1 MAAIL
6 KLRRGTSFTSLQESE
21 LFYDTVL
28 GTIHLG
34 DGGGSNT
41 TYKTLVKLNES
52 NSGSLHILSDIT
64 GSHISASGDITA
76 SNLSLVGDADIMG
89 NITLGGDIF
98 LGDGTNATDNINVNA
113 SFSGSLIP
121 TTTSV
126 FTLGTDTKKY
136 LDLRVVNATIDN
148 INLPGSGILSSSV
161 TDFTDYSQSVDN
173 RLDVEEAKS
182 VTLETVTSSLD
193 NRLDVEE
200 AKSATLSP
208 LTASY
213 DSRLSNL
220 QITSASHDNR
230 LDVEEAKSTTL
241 SPLTAS
247 YDNRLSNLQITSASH
262 DGRLDVEEVKST
274 TLETVTSS
282 LDVRLDV
289 EEAKSVTLETVSSS
303 FDNRLDNLE
312 LDSASQDG
320 RLDNLE
326 LESASQDNRLDVEE
340 AKSTTLETVT
350 SSLDTRLDN
359 VESYTS
365 SFATDTVTLTNKTIN
380 GSNNTLTVDISRDT
394 NLAVSDTTEV
404 NMILTNDTISAE
416 LIGGVVSGSSQI
428 NADTVTNFDSNVK
441 TKLDDET
448 VVSGSSQVNYSGLSG
463 INNNIISASSDTAQ
477 VDMII
482 NDGSISANLKG
493 GVVSGSTQI
502 DYSALSGINND
513 IVSASTDS
521 GRVNFTIT
529 DGNISADLI
538 GGVVTGSIQVLG
550 GSTILSSSNEN
561 FNGFSSSVD
570 SRLDTIEGPLS
581 TSLDS
586 RLDSL
591 ESDTHTHANKSTL
604 DGINQ
609 GLSTSDNVTFAD
621 GDFTGDV
628 QVTGNLT
635 VLGAATEISST
646 ELRIEDKLI
655 TVASG
660 STDSAAADGAGI
672 EIDGAGKSL
681 KWDHNTTSFVL
692 NAKVSSSVGFKGEG
706 GELTGIDT
714 DQVTE
719 GSNLYYTDTRVKTKL
734 DVETVIS
741 GSSQVVLN
749 NANKTGFDTTDVVEG
764 TNLYYTDA
772 RVKAKLD
779 TETVVS
785 GSTQIDYSGL
795 SGINNDIVS
804 ASTDTAQ
811 VDMIIN
817 DGSISANLKGG
828 VVSGSSQIDYSAL
841 SGINSNII
849 SASSDT
855 SNIDMI
861 INGGSISANIKGGIV
876 SSSAQISGYND
887 FLEIN
892 GDSVLSSSAQISIY
906 NKFLEIDGDSVFSSS
921 VQVNANT
928 ITNFDS
934 NVKAK
939 LDAETVI
946 SGSSQVNADTIIN
959 FDSNVKAK
967 LDVETVVSGS
977 SQIDI
982 HSTDGYVANEHID
995 HSSITI
1001 GSGKGLSGGGT
1012 IDTNRSLSLDS
1023 GSVHFS
1029 EGVKKRLD
1037 AETVISGSSQV
1048 NADTI
1053 TNFDSNVK
1061 TKLDA
1066 ETVVSGSAFSSPSQ
1080 GTVRA
1085 TINGVNTDVD
1095 TGLQQADSPT
1105 FNTLTL
1111 SSVAAGGST
1120 DFDVL
1125 FDVSG
1130 LLKKRTIGTAAF
1142 LNVSAS
1148 IADDP
1153 NSIPTTKAVNDALV
1167 AAGAG
1172 DITAVNST
1180 TTVSPSTTGI
1190 VHTEDGTEDGGAY
1203 GNTGNIVIAID
1214 TGSAHFVNAVQG
1226 ISPSLPSGVVSG
1238 SSQVT
1243 KTKGDVGL
1251 GNVDNESKA
1260 TMFTSPTFTGTP
1272 ISTTPA
1278 DNDNSTKIATTAFVM
1293 REVSDLLGGAPAA
1306 FDTLL
1311 EISSSIANGDSDIVS
1326 LTATVGGKLA
1336 KASNLSDL
1344 GNAGTA
1350 RTNLGVDAA
1359 GTDNSTDVTLG
1370 NTNYLSLSGQAIT
1383 GGTVPIGS
1391 GGTGATSAGAAR
1403 TALGVDAAGTD
1414 NSTDVTLVTTSHDY
1428 LSISG
1433 QAITLGT
1440 IQNDDL
1446 QNSSI
1451 TINGSAIALGGS
1463 VTTPNDNTEYSVGDG
1478 GLTTND
1484 FTNDDHTKLNNIELF
1499 ADVTDAANVLTSL
1512 PAGIVSGSSQ
1522 VSYNSITNK
1531 PTTISTAQGNKLGF
1545 ISVTQAVNLDTIES
1559 NTSDNN
1565 DKVGYTDALVKT
1577 KLDVEGVH
1585 SGSIPI
1591 SNVTELSNLTAVEGA
1606 QLENIGSTTISAT
1619 QWGYLGGSDQ
1629 NVKTNSDVTF
1639 ASASLSNVVISGNL
1653 TVLGD
1658 AVELGVSELT
1668 IEDKTI
1674 TVASGSADSAAADGA
1689 GIIIAGADE
1698 SITWNHANTRFNISD
1713 DIHVTGTIK
1722 ATDDIIAF
1730 SSSDRELK
1738 NNIQPIPWALDKINK
1753 IGGYS
1758 FDWNEDKQDIYKGTD
1773 IGVIAQEIEEV
1784 LPELVQTREN
1794 GYKAVKY
1801 DKLVSLLI
1809 EGIKDLSKEVDEL
1822 RKKIDNQ

>member
-21 LFYDTVL
+21 LFYDTAL

-41 TYKTLVKLNES
+41 TYKTLIKLNES
-52 NSGSLHILSDIT
+52 NSGSLYILNDIT

-76 SNLSLVGDADIMG
+76 SNLSLVGDADIAG

-193 NRLDVEE
+193 DRLDVEE
-200 AKSATLSP
+200 AKSVTLTS
-208 LTASY
+208 LTSSY
-213 DSRLSNL
+213 DIRLNNLQITSASHDSRLDVEEAKSVTLAALTSSYDIRLSNL

-230 LDVEEAKSTTL
+230 LDVEEAKS
-241 SPLTAS
+241 
-247 YDNRLSNLQITSASH
+247 
-262 DGRLDVEEVKST
+262 V

-282 LDVRLDV
+282 LDQRADRL
-289 EEAKSVTLETVSSS
+289 EA
-303 FDNRLDNLE
+303 
-312 LDSASQDG
+312 
-320 RLDNLE
+320 
-326 LESASQDNRLDVEE
+326 
-340 AKSTTLETVT
+340 
-350 SSLDTRLDN
+350 
-359 VESYTS
+359 YTG
-365 SFATDTVTLTNKTIN
+365 SFASDTVTLTNKTIN
-380 GSNNTLTVDISRDT
+380 GANNTLTVDISRDT

-404 NMILTNDTISAE
+404 NMILTDDTISAE
-416 LIGGVVSGSSQI
+416 LIGGVVSGSQQV
-428 NADTVTNFDSNVK
+428 NADSITNFDENVK

-448 VVSGSSQVNYSGLSG
+448 VVSGSSQVNYSALSG
-463 INNNIISASSDTAQ
+463 INNNIVSASTDTDQ

-493 GVVSGSTQI
+493 GVVSGSSQI
-502 DYSALSGINND
+502 DYSGLSGINNN

-521 GRVNFTIT
+521 GRVNFTIS
-529 DGNISADLI
+529 DGNITADLI
-538 GGVVTGSIQVLG
+538 GGVVSGSSQILG
-550 GSTILSSSNEN
+550 GSNLLSSSNEN

-581 TSLDS
+581 TSIDS
-586 RLDSL
+586 RLDL
-591 ESDTHTHANKSTL
+591 LSDVSHSHSNKSTL

-660 STDSAAADGAGI
+660 SADSAAADGAGL
-672 EIDGAGKSL
+672 EIDGAGKSI

-692 NAKVSSSVGFKGEG
+692 DAKVSSSVGFKGEG

-734 DVETVIS
+734 NAET
-741 GSSQVVLN
+741 
-749 NANKTGFDTTDVVEG
+749 
-764 TNLYYTDA
+764 
-772 RVKAKLD
+772 
-779 TETVVS
+779 
-785 GSTQIDYSGL
+785 
-795 SGINNDIVS
+795 
-804 ASTDTAQ
+804 
-811 VDMIIN
+811 
-817 DGSISANLKGG
+817 

-841 SGINSNII
+841 SGINNNII

-876 SSSAQISGYND
+876 SSSAQISAYND

-892 GDSVLSSSAQISIY
+892 GDGVVSSSVQISNY
-906 NKFLEIDGDSVFSSS
+906 NKFLEIDGDNVFTSSQ
-921 VQVNANT
+921 QVNADT

-939 LDAETVI
+939 LDAETVV
-946 SGSSQVNADTIIN
+946 SGSSQINADTIVN

-1012 IDTNRSLSLDS
+1012 ITTNRSLSLDT
-1023 GSVHFS
+1023 GSIHFS

-1048 NADTI
+1048 NADSI

-1066 ETVVSGSAFSSPSQ
+1066 EAVVSGSSFVSNHQ
-1080 GTVRA
+1080 GSITA
-1085 TINGVNTDVD
+1085 SINSVSTNVD
-1095 TGLQQADSPT
+1095 LGLNIDDSPT

-1111 SSVAAGGST
+1111 SSVAAGGSS
-1120 DFDVL
+1120 DFDAV

-1180 TTVSPSTTGI
+1180 TTVSPSTTGL

-1214 TGSAHFVNAVQG
+1214 TGSAHFQA
-1226 ISPSLPSGVVSG
+1226 GVE
-1238 SSQVT
+1238 
-1243 KTKGDVGL
+1243 L
-1251 GNVDNESKA
+1251 Y
-1260 TMFTSPTFTGTP
+1260 
-1272 ISTTPA
+1272 
-1278 DNDNSTKIATTAFVM
+1278 
-1293 REVSDLLGGAPAA
+1293 AP
-1306 FDTLL
+1306 
-1311 EISSSIANGDSDIVS
+1311 
-1326 LTATVGGKLA
+1326 
-1336 KASNLSDL
+1336 
-1344 GNAGTA
+1344 
-1350 RTNLGVDAA
+1350 
-1359 GTDNSTDVTLG
+1359 
-1370 NTNYLSLSGQAIT
+1370 
-1383 GGTVPIGS
+1383 
-1391 GGTGATSAGAAR
+1391 
-1403 TALGVDAAGTD
+1403 
-1414 NSTDVTLVTTSHDY
+1414 
-1428 LSISG
+1428 
-1433 QAITLGT
+1433 
-1440 IQNDDL
+1440 
-1446 QNSSI
+1446 
-1451 TINGSAIALGGS
+1451 
-1463 VTTPNDNTEYSVGDG
+1463 SVGDG

-1499 ADVTDAANVLTSL
+1499 ADVTDAENVLASL
-1512 PAGIVSGSSQ
+1512 PLGVVSGSQQ

-1559 NTSDNN
+1559 NTSTNN
-1565 DKVGYTDALVKT
+1565 NKVGYTDALVKT
-1577 KLDVEGVH
+1577 YLDAEDVH

-1591 SNVTELSNLTAVEGA
+1591 SNITELSNLTADEGA

-1619 QWGYLGGSDQ
+1619 QWGYLGGSNQ

-1689 GIIIAGADE
+1689 GIIIAGASK
-1698 SITWNHANTRFNISD
+1698 SITWNHGDSRFDISD
-1713 DIHVTGTIK
+1713 DIQVAGNIK
-1722 ATDDIIAF
+1722 ATSDVIAF
-1730 SSSDRELK
+1730 SSSDKKLK
-1738 NNIQPIPWALDKINK
+1738 NNIKPIPSALDKINK
-1753 IGGYS
+1753 IGGYT

-1773 IGVIAQEIEEV
+1773 VGVIAQEIEEV

-1809 EGIKDLSKEVDEL
+1809 EGIKDLSAEVDEL
-1822 RKKIDNQ
+1822 KRKIDNQ

>member
-1 MAAIL
+1 
-6 KLRRGTSFTSLQESE
+6 
-21 LFYDTVL
+21 
-28 GTIHLG
+28 
-34 DGGGSNT
+34 
-41 TYKTLVKLNES
+41 
-52 NSGSLHILSDIT
+52 
-64 GSHISASGDITA
+64 
-76 SNLSLVGDADIMG
+76 
-89 NITLGGDIF
+89 
-98 LGDGTNATDNINVNA
+98 
-113 SFSGSLIP
+113 
-121 TTTSV
+121 
-126 FTLGTDTKKY
+126 
-136 LDLRVVNATIDN
+136 
-148 INLPGSGILSSSV
+148 
-161 TDFTDYSQSVDN
+161 
-173 RLDVEEAKS
+173 
-182 VTLETVTSSLD
+182 
-193 NRLDVEE
+193 
-200 AKSATLSP
+200 
-208 LTASY
+208 
-213 DSRLSNL
+213 
-220 QITSASHDNR
+220 
-230 LDVEEAKSTTL
+230 
-241 SPLTAS
+241 
-247 YDNRLSNLQITSASH
+247 
-262 DGRLDVEEVKST
+262 
-274 TLETVTSS
+274 
-282 LDVRLDV
+282 
-289 EEAKSVTLETVSSS
+289 
-303 FDNRLDNLE
+303 
-312 LDSASQDG
+312 
-320 RLDNLE
+320 
-326 LESASQDNRLDVEE
+326 
-340 AKSTTLETVT
+340 
-350 SSLDTRLDN
+350 
-359 VESYTS
+359 
-365 SFATDTVTLTNKTIN
+365 
-380 GSNNTLTVDISRDT
+380 
-394 NLAVSDTTEV
+394 
-404 NMILTNDTISAE
+404 MILTNDTISAE

-1111 SSVAAGGST
+1111 SSVAAGGSS

-1344 GNAGTA
+1344 GNTGTA
-1350 RTNLGVDAA
+1350 RTN
-1359 GTDNSTDVTLG
+1359 
-1370 NTNYLSLSGQAIT
+1370 
-1383 GGTVPIGS
+1383 
-1391 GGTGATSAGAAR
+1391 
-1403 TALGVDAAGTD
+1403 LGVDAAGTD

-1730 SSSDRELK
+1730 ASSDRELK
-1738 NNIQPIPWALDKINK
+1738 NNILPITNPLEKINK

-1758 FDWNEDKQDIYKGTD
+1758 FDWNEDKQHIYNGKD
-1773 IGVIAQEIEEV
+1773 YGVIAQEIEQV

-1809 EGIKDLSKEVDEL
+1809 EGIKELSNEVEEL
-1822 RKKIDNQ
+1822 KRKIQS